1 MTQEESKFPRP
12 AEAVLVILVGFFASF
27 IPLSFIFGLGADP
40 EEMMMDAF
48 RIKIALVI
56 GEFSLLLI
64 PLLYLWRRQIPFG
77 FALRLGAVPQRIFV
91 LSIAVSLSL
100 IVLLDEV
107 DRLVQHLIPM
117 PEEVTRQMQR
127 ILKID
132 NEWDFVL
139 IVLSA
144 IILAAVVEESI
155 FRGFLQQAFEEHLDV
170 TRGVIYASLA
180 WTLIHANL
188 YASIQIFLF
197 GFFLGWLAWRTNSIY
212 PSMIGHALNNA
223 IAIWYIN
230 ADRSEP
236 IPIYEWGEHVSPFL
250 LIFGIGIAYQ
260 GIRIIDSYYRQHSS
274 GDHSSN
280 INESS

>member
-12 AEAVLVILVGFFASF
+12 VEAVLVILVGFFASF
-27 IPLSFIFGLGADP
+27 IPLSFIFGTGADP
-40 EEMMMDAF
+40 GEIMADAF

-56 GEFSLLLI
+56 GEFSLLVI
-64 PLLYLWRRQIPFG
+64 PLIYLLRRRMPLT
-77 FALRLGAVPQRIFV
+77 FALRLQPVPQRIFI

-100 IVLLDEV
+100 IVILDEV
-107 DRLVQHLIPM
+107 DRLVQYLIPM
-117 PEEVTRQMQR
+117 PEEVTREMMR
-127 ILKID
+127 VLKIE

-139 IVLSA
+139 ILLSA
-144 IILAAVVEESI
+144 VILAAIVEETI

-212 PSMIGHALNNA
+212 PSMIGHALNNT

-230 ADRSEP
+230 ADHSEP
-236 IPIYEWGEHVSPFL
+236 IPIYEWGDHVSPFL

-260 GIRIIDSYYRQHSS
+260 GIRIIDSFYRHRSP
-274 GDHSSN
+274 GDQSSN
-280 INESS
+280 ISESS